1 MESKVFFVLKDES
14 RTALIGHP
22 LWFVVDQSGKA
33 RFPLGFDTKKAAREA
48 IREAGLLEGR
58 R

>member
-1 MESKVFFVLKDES
+1 MESKVYFVQKDES
-14 RTALIGHP
+14 GTALIGHP

-48 IREAGLLEGR
+48 IREVGLVEGSR
-58 R
+58 